1 MRISRRKASLSSTSG
16 CWEPDSS
23 GLSPGSHAANPRP
36 LPMRARSAPQTPLR
50 TTPRRRRSCKVMRR
64 EAHESYGVALE
75 LRVDAQRDRCDALLG
90 ANPLCG
96 LAMVSPP
103 LRRKLL
109 SRDSKRGACLSNYSP
124 DRETNFP
131 LAPGAISYAYGA
143 LGRVR
148 DISLFAVETARPRR
162 AGKMA
167 KNYQRRCCVSSHPPQ
182 IRWPKV
188 FGRVESLDW
197 RGLRDTSRSDRI
209 CPMGHRRGAGTMIL
223 WTHVARRVLS
233 WPIIV

>member
-1 MRISRRKASLSSTSG
+1 
-16 CWEPDSS
+16 
-23 GLSPGSHAANPRP
+23 
-36 LPMRARSAPQTPLR
+36 
-50 TTPRRRRSCKVMRR
+50 MRR

-75 LRVDAQRDRCDALLG
+75 LRVDAQRDRRDALLG
-90 ANPLCG
+90 ANPLRG

-143 LGRVR
+143 LGRVH
-148 DISLFAVETARPRR
+148 DVSLFAVETARPRR

-188 FGRVESLDW
+188 FGHAESLDW
-197 RGLRDTSRSDRI
+197 RGLRDTSRSDWLRSDWF
-209 CPMGHRRGAGTMIL
+209 PGAGTMIC
-223 WTHVARRVLS
+223 ARTSRDAFCRGRSLCNEYRGGAIN
-233 WPIIV
+233 W